1 MSHPSDS
8 AIFKLFP
15 CNKMVDKM
23 LLTFFEASNLEQGK
37 REYVGDIILCLIKN
51 VVFMELLLQNN
62 NKLERSLKKHFN
74 GTSIIGIY
82 SCKKIQ

>member
-8 AIFKLFP
+8 AIFKSFP

-37 REYVGDIILCLIKN
+37 REYVGDIILCLLKMLYLWNCYCKTIINWNDLLKN
-51 VVFMELLLQNN
+51 TLMAQAL
-62 NKLERSLKKHFN
+62 
-74 GTSIIGIY
+74 
-82 SCKKIQ
+82 